1 MTATPSAAGPDRPAE
16 PAPPA
21 PGTYRHFKG
30 GRYEVIGT
38 GRHVDTEEALV
49 FYRTLYG
56 DRSHWVRPVAQFVE
70 HVTRDGWD
78 GPRFVR
84 EEPQPEQPGLQ
95 PEPGTEP

>member
-1 MTATPSAAGPDRPAE
+1 M
-16 PAPPA
+16 
-21 PGTYRHFKG
+21 
-30 GRYEVIGT
+30 IGT

-70 HVTRDGWD
+70 RVTRDGWD

-84 EEPQPEQPGLQ
+84 EEPQP
-95 PEPGTEP
+95 

>member
-1 MTATPSAAGPDRPAE
+1 M
-16 PAPPA
+16 
-21 PGTYRHFKG
+21 
-30 GRYEVIGT
+30 IGT

-70 HVTRDGWD
+70 RVTRDGWD

-84 EEPQPEQPGLQ
+84 EEPQPEQPEQ
-95 PEPGTEP
+95 PEPEPQSEPATGP